1 MVAGGLI
8 TWFTVSV
15 SSLVYKGLGTTTTSS
30 IEVRALENG
39 KATDSKDDYDESGI
53 NQEESNKETTKQ
65 DSSTGDTQGAGYTPF
80 KSIMNKSRPSSR
92 RQSNVAGKLPQST
105 AVTIDNNTYFF

>member
-15 SSLVYKGLGTTTTSS
+15 SSLVYKGLGTTTSS
-30 IEVRALENG
+30 IEVRALESR
-39 KATDSKDDYDESGI
+39 KAADSKDDEEESGI
-53 NQEESNKETTKQ
+53 NQEESKKETTEQ
-65 DSSTGDTQGAGYTPF
+65 DSSTGDIKRVGYTPC

-92 RQSNVAGKLPQST
+92 RQSNVAGKQPQ
-105 AVTIDNNTYFF
+105 

>member
-15 SSLVYKGLGTTTTSS
+15 SSLVYKGLGTTTSS
-30 IEVRALENG
+30 IEVRALESS
-39 KATDSKDDYDESGI
+39 KAADSKDDEEESRI
-53 NQEESNKETTKQ
+53 NQEESQKEKTEH
-65 DSSTGDTQGAGYTPF
+65 DSSTGDIKRAGYTPF

-92 RQSNVAGKLPQST
+92 RQSNVAGKQPQ
-105 AVTIDNNTYFF
+105 